1 LSTLKN
7 DVDQVKQD
15 SIHVKADVE
24 EINTLLEQIVSKQL
38 TDGEP
43 QVQVDETDN
52 A

>member
-38 TDGEP
+38 ADGEP
-43 QVQVDETDN
+43 QV
-52 A
+52 